1 MQFYSANNIPIII
14 DKNFSQNQYP
24 KNDLEKKN
32 FNEKYFFISMQ
43 LKIYYVRLDYTKYQ
57 KIIKIF

>member
-24 KNDLEKKN
+24 KNDLEKKL
-32 FNEKYFFISMQ
+32 NEKYFF
-43 LKIYYVRLDYTKYQ
+43 L
-57 KIIKIF
+57 